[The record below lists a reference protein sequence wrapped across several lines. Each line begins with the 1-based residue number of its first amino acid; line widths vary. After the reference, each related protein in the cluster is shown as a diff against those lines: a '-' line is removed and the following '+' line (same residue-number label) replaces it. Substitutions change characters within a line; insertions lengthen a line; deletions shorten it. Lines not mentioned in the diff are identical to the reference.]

1 MTLSRLRQEETRAKE
16 ELYTVALEM
25 GRRISFREGKEK
37 QRDPLVILAELVEW
51 SCTAYR
57 YHRLVLAEMQRER
70 EAELAMLMT
79 FDSDCE

>member
-16 ELYTVALEM
+16 ELYNVALEM
-25 GRRISFREGKEK
+25 GRRISFRDGGH
-37 QRDPLVILAELVEW
+37 QRDPLAILADLVEW

-70 EAELAMLMT
+70 EAELAIDMM
-79 FDSDCE
+79 DCE